1 MKTVNFC
8 NEMAEEIA
16 WQRVCN
22 KRDNN
27 KIAFEQFFHQTSPS
41 FKQIFLSKKRMIS

>member
-1 MKTVNFC
+1 MRW
-8 NEMAEEIA
+8 MDG
-16 WQRVCN
+16 WQTVCN

-41 FKQIFLSKKRMIS
+41 FTDLFVKEKNDIIVVN